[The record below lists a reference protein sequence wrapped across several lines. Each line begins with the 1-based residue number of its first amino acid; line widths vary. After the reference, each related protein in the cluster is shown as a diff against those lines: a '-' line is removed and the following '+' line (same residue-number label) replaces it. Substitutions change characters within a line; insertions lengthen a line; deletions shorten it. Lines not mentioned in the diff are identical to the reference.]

1 MDTECINMQKSR
13 GSFAKLRPQIDA
25 DIEKYRKA
33 DITIRVCDAEGRP
46 VPGAHIELRQD
57 SHAFDFGCNCLKLGG
72 LGADNERY
80 ESALA
85 RLFNLITTTFCLS
98 VIEPNPGEWRFAE
111 GSREIFRR
119 PPPDRAVNFAHKY
132 GLRLKGQ
139 PLLAGSW
146 FPAWAKG
153 FTNDEVRALYSDY
166 FARVAERYG
175 HTFDIFD
182 VVNEAFCHTKF
193 PLYTEEC
200 EYVDWAFREAEKLF
214 SKDVNLE
221 LNEASF
227 VNCGAKAD
235 RYYRLAER
243 ILSRG
248 IRLDSIGF
256 QYHQF
261 NEWEGRR
268 HINCEY
274 LPPEEIYANYHRFS
288 ELGIP
293 LYISE
298 VTIPSK

>member
-1 MDTECINMQKSR
+1 M
-13 GSFAKLRPQIDA
+13 
-25 DIEKYRKA
+25 
-33 DITIRVCDAEGRP
+33 
-46 VPGAHIELRQD
+46 
-57 SHAFDFGCNCLKLGG
+57 
-72 LGADNERY
+72 
-80 ESALA
+80 
-85 RLFNLITTTFCLS
+85 
-98 VIEPNPGEWRFAE
+98 IEPNPGEWRFAE

-146 FPAWAKG
+146 FPAWAKD

-298 VTIPSK
+298 VTIPSKYTGLSRREGEAIQAEVVEMLYRLWFSIPNMRGIIYWNLSDGVNWMNEGDCLGCLCDESICEKPSYQALYQLIRRPPARGEIQCELPRVRA